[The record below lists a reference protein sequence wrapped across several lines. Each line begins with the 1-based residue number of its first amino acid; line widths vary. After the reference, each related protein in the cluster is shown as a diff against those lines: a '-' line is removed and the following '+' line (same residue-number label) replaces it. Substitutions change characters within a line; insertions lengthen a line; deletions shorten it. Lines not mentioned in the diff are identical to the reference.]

1 MRMAVLRSSFL
12 TLAFLS
18 GLPTLIK
25 MGSWVVFL
33 IPFLVGLGLDVHA
46 ALGFCNC
53 LALPLAAFAL
63 EWPGK
68 ISFGKNPQAIIFV
81 DGTPRGGSFLF
92 LGGLGAGG

>member
-53 LALPLAAFAL
+53 LALTLAAFDL
-63 EWPGK
+63 EWPIFFEMGDLFRNGH
-68 ISFGKNPQAIIFV
+68 FGVKGDLRPF
-81 DGTPRGGSFLF
+81 
-92 LGGLGAGG
+92 